1 MLRNSMKYIIYNALN
16 YDIFRFEDFE
26 FDENQSYILLSI
38 SYDEYYLQIRNSS
51 NKDTL
56 EITFSP
62 GTVMNRESEDI
73 SFSYFEKKIETIIHN
88 WLDRIK
94 RDLLTP
100 IQERIIIDK
109 LDKFRDEINEKLKD
123 MDDTFFSAEEGRQL
137 KEKLD
142 ELETNFVQASQENE
156 EIKDELEKLKSEI
169 NFLRE
174 TINTMSKKKWFGH
187 AITKLIT
194 WGQKKENQMLIK
206 SGFEAVKAITQID
219 MPDVK

>member
-1 MLRNSMKYIIYNALN
+1 MLRNSMKHIIYDALN
-16 YDIFRFEDFE
+16 YDIFRFEDFK
-26 FDENQSYILLSI
+26 FDESKSYILLSI
-38 SYDEYYLQIRNSS
+38 LYDEFYLNICEYN
-51 NKDTL
+51 NNNIV
-56 EITFSP
+56 EITYSP
-62 GTVMNRESEDI
+62 GTVKDHESEELSL
-73 SFSYFEKKIETIIHN
+73 SFFERNIVNIIHN

-123 MDDTFFSAEEGRQL
+123 IDDTFFSAEEGRQL

-142 ELETNFVQASQENE
+142 ELEDNFVQASQENE

-169 NFLRE
+169 NFLKE
-174 TINTMSKKKWFGH
+174 TISTMSKKKWFGH
-187 AITKLIT
+187 AITKLIS

-219 MPDVK
+219 VPDVK